1 MARRSGSCQQN
12 HQVSTFQFEG
22 GGGSAGGGGL
32 LRLGD
37 HDGLQ
42 QLVQLVLDQVRQLA
56 HQALVSLDHV
66 QVQLELFGDGGV
78 GRLVVLRVLT
88 GMTGGERREEIS

>member
-1 MARRSGSCQQN
+1 MARRSESCN
-12 HQVSTFQFEG
+12 RTIKSVPFSCCV
-22 GGGSAGGGGL
+22 GGSAGGGGL